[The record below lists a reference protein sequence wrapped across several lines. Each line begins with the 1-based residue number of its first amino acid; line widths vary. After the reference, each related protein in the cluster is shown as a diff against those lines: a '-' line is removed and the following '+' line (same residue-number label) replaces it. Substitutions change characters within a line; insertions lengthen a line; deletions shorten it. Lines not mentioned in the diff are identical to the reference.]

1 MMQTHRPVISK
12 HSGQISNENK
22 IMPLTRLTSPLPFQI
37 SVLLTALGESRLGS
51 WNQVLINFMPLQ
63 WANIKWLFIQQDD
76 DLKITSASPK
86 IDKKI
91 VSICLVYQEKGR
103 TILSFGEC
111 VL

>member
-1 MMQTHRPVISK
+1 MS
-12 HSGQISNENK
+12 
-22 IMPLTRLTSPLPFQI
+22 
-37 SVLLTALGESRLGS
+37 
-51 WNQVLINFMPLQ
+51 LQ